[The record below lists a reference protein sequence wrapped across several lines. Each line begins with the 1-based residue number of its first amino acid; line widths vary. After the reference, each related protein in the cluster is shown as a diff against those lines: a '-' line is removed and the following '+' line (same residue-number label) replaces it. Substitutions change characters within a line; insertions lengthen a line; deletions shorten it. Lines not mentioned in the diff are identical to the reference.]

1 MTIILT
7 IDDLLLELFP
17 NVKGASNQRE
27 ALKEELINYYA
38 YSVHKPQVSFDGQT
52 VIITIPTQAIAR
64 EEQEYNKVVGLASK
78 GNYREAKQA
87 LDALIKQNPTKSE
100 YYRIYGQM
108 LSDEGDQ
115 EGAINHLIDA
125 LRWDPTNGF
134 ALIMMGN
141 VYARH
146 KDDVETAMKYY
157 DQAVKLDPTNYIAI
171 NNIGANLL
179 QKGQVAQGISYLE
192 QAYAINPA
200 YANTSFGLALAAQR
214 QGDMNK
220 AFAMSTQALKS
231 TTPKDPVYQNAMPI
245 ALESAKTLTQSGR
258 GQALFDAYRSTLEE
272 TGGKSIEVITDPDI
286 PTAAKLEIAENYNRP
301 AHTIRYKPTYPAVEH
316 LMMHELVHLDFIVQ
330 ARQENLNKL
339 FVSTQEQKATFI
351 KEIYDTIKKLKKQ
364 GYPESSIASFSTA
377 LFDGLNRQIYNTPID
392 LFIEHFL
399 YVTFPELRP
408 YQFLSLYTMIGEGM
422 QAVTDKRAVELS
434 PRKVLS
440 DSKVYNL
447 VNALQLKELYGVD
460 LMAGFNSV
468 STEEKKAQ
476 TFYNEYKEY
485 EADRQPAEEYELV
498 QHWADDL
505 RLSPY
510 FELIDEA
517 AYRRC
522 TASPL
527 DTLTAIE
534 NDPFDL
540 AGDESY
546 KKKEMETFQQQAKE
560 QGLNMAVVMY
570 MVGALQYFSTMSPEQ
585 IKAIAFEIAMLGI
598 HGISPEKQ
606 GYKLNGIP
614 DKTFSGY
621 HLIAYYY
628 VSWALAIPEMLAG
641 LQLPYEQEYE
651 TAKSINGMTNR

>member
-17 NVKGASNQRE
+17 NVKGASNQLE

-52 VIITIPTQAIAR
+52 VIITIPTQAIAK
-64 EEQEYNKVVGLASK
+64 EEQEYTKVVGLASK

-87 LDALIKQNPTKSE
+87 LDTLIKQNPTKSE

-141 VYARH
+141 VYARQ

-157 DQAVKLDPTNYIAI
+157 DQAVKLDPTNFIAI

-179 QKGQVAQGISYLE
+179 QKGQVTQGISYLE
-192 QAYAINPA
+192 RAYAINPS

-231 TTPKDPVYQNAMPI
+231 TTPKDPVYQNALSI
-245 ALESAKTLTQSGR
+245 ALESAQTLARLGSG
-258 GQALFDAYRSTLEE
+258 QTLFDTYRSKLEE
-272 TGGKSIEVITDPDI
+272 TGGKSIEVITDSDI

-301 AHTIRYKPTYPAVEH
+301 AHTIRYKSTYPAVEH
-316 LMMHELVHLDFIVQ
+316 LMMHELVHLDFIIQ
-330 ARQENLNKL
+330 ARQESLNKL

-351 KEIYDTIKKLKKQ
+351 KEMYDTIKKLKKQ
-364 GYPESSIASFSTA
+364 GYPEPSIASFSTA

-408 YQFLSLYTMIGEGM
+408 YQFLSLYTLIKEGM

-447 VNALQLKELYGVD
+447 VNAHQLKELYGVD

-468 STEEKKAQ
+468 LTEEKKAQ
-476 TFYNEYKEY
+476 TFYSEYKEY
-485 EADRQPAEEYELV
+485 ETDRQPAEEYELV

-505 RLSPY
+505 RLSNY
-510 FELIDEA
+510 FAIIDELTYRKGA
-517 AYRRC
+517 AN
-522 TASPL
+522 PL
-527 DTLTAIE
+527 ETLAAIE

-540 AGDESY
+540 TGDESY

-614 DKTFSGY
+614 NKTFSGY
-621 HLIAYYY
+621 QLIAYYY

-651 TAKSINGMTNR
+651 TAKSINGMTNQ